1 MGSSRL
7 HPETRIGCVHLKV
20 ANTWCSLG
28 VRRDVLSSEVTR
40 WRSNSWAE
48 RNTPLA
54 SRTSASL
61 FYFSILHRD
70 HNRLAW
76 APGIIFGTGYPLVSV
91 SDHGI
96 FKSLSLHNPDNNCV
110 ELCRDGL
117 GELWPGDE
125 EANPTMGKQTLGA
138 RIILAE
144 FDEAACGG

>member
-7 HPETRIGCVHLKV
+7 HPQTRIGCVHLKV

-28 VRRDVLSSEVTR
+28 IRRDVLSSGVTR
-40 WRSNSWAE
+40 WRSDSWAE
-48 RNTPLA
+48 RNTSLA

-61 FYFSILHRD
+61 FYLSILHWD

-76 APGIIFGTGYPLVSV
+76 APAIIFGTGYPLVSV

-96 FKSLSLHNPDNNCV
+96 FKSLSLRNLDNNCV
-110 ELCRDGL
+110 ELCRNGL
-117 GELWPGDE
+117 GELWLGDE
-125 EANPTMGKQTLGA
+125 EANPTMGKQTLGV

-144 FDEAACGG
+144 FDGAACGG

>member
-1 MGSSRL
+1 M
-7 HPETRIGCVHLKV
+7 

-28 VRRDVLSSEVTR
+28 VRRDVLSSGVTR
-40 WRSNSWAE
+40 WRSDSWAE
-48 RNTPLA
+48 RHTSLA

-76 APGIIFGTGYPLVSV
+76 APAIIFGTGYPLVSV

-96 FKSLSLHNPDNNCV
+96 FKSLSLRNLDNNCV

-117 GELWPGDE
+117 GELWLGDE
-125 EANPTMGKQTLGA
+125 EANPTMGKQTLGV

-144 FDEAACGG
+144 FDGAACGG